1 MMQYRYYLKKIIHAA
16 LAATLIFVTLFV
28 GRNGLAEARNADCS
42 AETTDCS
49 AETTEKALLCEK
61 IVLG

>member
-1 MMQYRYYLKKIIHAA
+1 MMKYRYYLRRSVQAV
-16 LAATLIFVTLFV
+16 LAAMLIFVTLFV
-28 GRNGLAEARNADCS
+28 GRNGLEEAQNA
-42 AETTDCS
+42 DCS

>member
-1 MMQYRYYLKKIIHAA
+1 MMKYRYYLKKFIHAA

-42 AETTDCS
+42 AETT
-49 AETTEKALLCEK
+49 EKALLCEK

>member
-1 MMQYRYYLKKIIHAA
+1 MMKYRYYLRKSIHAA

-28 GRNGLAEARNADCS
+28 GRNGLAETRNADCP
-42 AETTDCS
+42 

>member
-1 MMQYRYYLKKIIHAA
+1 MMKCRYYLKKFIHAT
-16 LAATLIFVTLFV
+16 LAAALIFVTLFV

-42 AETTDCS
+42 AETT
-49 AETTEKALLCEK
+49 EKALLYEK

>member
-1 MMQYRYYLKKIIHAA
+1 MMKCRYYLKKFIHAA

-28 GRNGLAEARNADCS
+28 GRNGLAEAQNA
-42 AETTDCS
+42 DCS
-49 AETTEKALLCEK
+49 AETTEKALLYEK

>member
-1 MMQYRYYLKKIIHAA
+1 MMKCRYYLRKSIHAA
-16 LAATLIFVTLFV
+16 LAAALIFVTLFV
-28 GRNGLAEARNADCS
+28 GQNGLAEARNA
-42 AETTDCS
+42 DCS